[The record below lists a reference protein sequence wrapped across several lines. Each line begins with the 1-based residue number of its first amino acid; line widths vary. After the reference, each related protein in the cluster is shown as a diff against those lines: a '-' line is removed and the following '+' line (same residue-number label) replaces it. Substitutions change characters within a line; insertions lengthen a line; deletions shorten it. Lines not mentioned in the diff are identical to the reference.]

1 MGKKKK
7 SASKV
12 GSRTATTFNPL
23 GSKKAEFTR
32 DYGQFSIAKI
42 HSVHEDLGVVVGLL
56 DEHTTGAIPIEWFNK
71 DDEYWRPN
79 RLACPYVYDTNR
91 RQWAIDKY
99 NEIKEQI
106 EKGILDKEKT
116 T

>member
-1 MGKKKK
+1 MAKARKMGFDPFAK
-7 SASKV
+7 SV
-12 GSRTATTFNPL
+12 
-23 GSKKAEFTR
+23 EVFTR

-71 DDEYWRPN
+71 VDEETWRPN
-79 RLACPYVYDTNR
+79 GLACPYVYDSVR
-91 RQWAIDKY
+91 RREAVDKY

-106 EKGILDKEKT
+106 KEVKDGET
-116 T
+116 KEDDIGV